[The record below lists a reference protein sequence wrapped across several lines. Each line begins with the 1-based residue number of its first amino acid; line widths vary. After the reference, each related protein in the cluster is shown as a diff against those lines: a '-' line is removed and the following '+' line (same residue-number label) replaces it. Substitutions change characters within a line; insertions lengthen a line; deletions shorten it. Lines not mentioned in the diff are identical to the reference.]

1 MENLQI
7 LWDEK
12 TIEKK
17 IKLLAQEIS
26 AKWIN
31 EPIVN
36 LIPILT
42 GGIVFGT
49 KLIMELELLNPE
61 KWIVNPLIASAYEY
75 SHNPDKPEVIHV
87 SDYETKFTKGSPSI
101 LIDDLLDTGI
111 TLSIVKNMIHEIT
124 QSSVEVAVLVDKIA
138 KRSINIAP
146 EYNCFT
152 LENDH
157 WLVGY
162 GMDDKGFMRGLNSIG
177 YKDNTP
183 AEFDDS
189 LNQLAD

>member
-1 MENLQI
+1 MKNLQI

-12 TIEKK
+12 TIEKNIK
-17 IKLLAQEIS
+17 IIAQEIS
-26 AKWIN
+26 TKWIN
-31 EPIVN
+31 EPVVN

-49 KLIMELELLNPE
+49 KLIMELELLKPE
-61 KWIVNPLIASAYEY
+61 KWVINPIIASAYQY
-75 SHNPDKPEVIHV
+75 SYNPDKPEVLHV

-111 TLSIVKNMIHEIT
+111 TISIVKNMIFEIT
-124 QSSVEVAVLVDKIA
+124 QSTVEVAVLVDKIA
-138 KRSINIAP
+138 KRSINITP

-152 LENDH
+152 LDRDQ

-162 GMDDKGFMRGLNSIG
+162 GMDNKGLMRGLNSIG
-177 YKDNTP
+177 YIDNTP
-183 AEFDDS
+183 TEFDDS

>member
-61 KWIVNPLIASAYEY
+61 KWIVNPLIASA
-75 SHNPDKPEVIHV
+75 
-87 SDYETKFTKGSPSI
+87 
-101 LIDDLLDTGI
+101 
-111 TLSIVKNMIHEIT
+111 
-124 QSSVEVAVLVDKIA
+124 
-138 KRSINIAP
+138 
-146 EYNCFT
+146 
-152 LENDH
+152 
-157 WLVGY
+157 
-162 GMDDKGFMRGLNSIG
+162 
-177 YKDNTP
+177 
-183 AEFDDS
+183 
-189 LNQLAD
+189 